1 MKSEIVNTA
10 VSAATIYITC
20 VCPYV
25 TYSKISVSFVK
36 LKIWKHKSLKIK
48 QATKP
53 ETYIAAVDTI
63 LRLLY
68 YAVWSILKYSVK
80 QARYTVINIS
90 PAFYCYATYLSAI

>member
-1 MKSEIVNTA
+1 MS
-10 VSAATIYITC
+10 
-20 VCPYV
+20 VCSSV
-25 TYSKISVSFVK
+25 TYSKITVSFVK

-68 YAVWSILKYSVK
+68 YAVWSILEHSVK
-80 QARYTVINIS
+80 QARYTVINIL
-90 PAFYCYATYLSAI
+90 PAFNCYATYLCPI